1 MERGRQADG
10 PARRHLL
17 RSLCAGRR
25 GAVIGARRGR
35 GFAAQGRD
43 RFFHREG
50 AARQGTG
57 QGRSRHQARRRQ
69 AREREIRRQR
79 AGRHRRGR
87 ERETRGSGGAEDQNS
102 RSSGAASERFL
113 AVRGGQV
120 QTGQPSHTARGAA
133 AYRAIH
139 QTLDGGVIFSDPFAA
154 RILDDET
161 RARLDET
168 AALPSL
174 RPWRLFIAARS
185 RFSEDTLAACVARGV
200 RQVVVLGAGLDTF
213 SLRNPHARQGVRVFE
228 VDYPATQGWKRER
241 LKQAGL
247 AVPALLTF
255 APVDFAPQSLAD
267 GLRAAGFQAD
277 RPAFF
282 QWLGVVPYLTR
293 EAVWLTLDFIAGV
306 LESEVVFDYAEPFEN
321 YPANRRADV
330 MEVAARAASRG
341 EPWLRLFG
349 PAELSKMLCN
359 KGFGIVED
367 LGMVEI
373 TDRCYGALKQGIMI
387 GPGTHIVR
395 AQKTP

>member
-1 MERGRQADG
+1 M
-10 PARRHLL
+10 
-17 RSLCAGRR
+17 
-25 GAVIGARRGR
+25 
-35 GFAAQGRD
+35 
-43 RFFHREG
+43 
-50 AARQGTG
+50 
-57 QGRSRHQARRRQ
+57 
-69 AREREIRRQR
+69 
-79 AGRHRRGR
+79 
-87 ERETRGSGGAEDQNS
+87 
-102 RSSGAASERFL
+102 
-113 AVRGGQV
+113 

-161 RARLDET
+161 RARLNET
-168 AALPSL
+168 AADPSL

-213 SLRNPHARQGVRVFE
+213 SLRNPHAGQGVRVFE
-228 VDYPATQGWKRER
+228 VDYPATQTWKRER

-247 AVPALLTF
+247 AVPASLTF
-255 APVDFAPQSLAD
+255 APVDFERQSLAD

-293 EAVWLTLDFIAGV
+293 EAVSLTLDFIAGV

-321 YPANRRADV
+321 YPDDRRADV
-330 MEVAARAASRG
+330 MEVAARAAARG
-341 EPWLRLFG
+341 EPWLSLFD
-349 PAELSKMLCN
+349 PAELSKMLRN

-367 LGMVEI
+367 LGLAEI
-373 TDRCYGALKQGIMI
+373 AERFYGALKQGIAI
-387 GPGTHIVR
+387 GPGAHIVR